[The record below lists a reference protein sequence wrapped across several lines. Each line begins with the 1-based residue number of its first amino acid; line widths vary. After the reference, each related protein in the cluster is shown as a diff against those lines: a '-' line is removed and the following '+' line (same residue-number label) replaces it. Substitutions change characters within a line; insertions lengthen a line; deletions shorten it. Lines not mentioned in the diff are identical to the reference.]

1 MLSMETSTL
10 GIGPTIKSM
19 VIKKIAMPA
28 WEQGCKLVCGGS
40 SNILLCIQE
49 KGHRCG
55 RRLVQFMM
63 ETGRRGCAMA
73 LGCTA

>member
-10 GIGPTIKSM
+10 GTGPTIKSM
-19 VIKKIAMPA
+19 VIKIAMPA
-28 WEQGCKLVCGGS
+28 WEQCGGS
-40 SNILLCIQE
+40 SNILLCVQE